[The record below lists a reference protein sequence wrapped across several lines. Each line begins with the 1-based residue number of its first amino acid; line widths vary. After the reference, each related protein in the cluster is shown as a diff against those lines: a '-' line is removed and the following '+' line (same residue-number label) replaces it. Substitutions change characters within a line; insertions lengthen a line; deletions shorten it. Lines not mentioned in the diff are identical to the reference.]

1 MFKKPLKN
9 HSYNILL
16 RMDKF
21 GFIYIFHNN
30 CNESFIGSTENL
42 NQTMLKCNTRHK
54 MISFELL
61 ETIRFTD
68 KKHLEECKQKHIE
81 IHKPTLNTPS
91 KPAKKAHV
99 KCNRHCHCGVNI
111 DFNCKQVVTNHT
123 ETTQHKA
130 FEYIL
135 KRIYIMRSNENWTI
149 KDCFRFNKKFKIKM
163 NAFYRKYY
171 DTYLT
176 K

>member
-1 MFKKPLKN
+1 MFKKELRN
-9 HSYNILL
+9 HYCNILL

-30 CNESFIGSTENL
+30 CNESFIGTTENI

-54 MISFELL
+54 IVSFELL

-68 KKHLEECKQKHIE
+68 KKYLEECKQKHIE
-81 IHKPTLNTPS
+81 IHNPVL
-91 KPAKKAHV
+91 
-99 KCNRHCHCGVNI
+99 
-111 DFNCKQVVTNHT
+111 VTNHT
-123 ETTQHKA
+123 ETTQHRA

-149 KDCFRFNKKFKIKM
+149 KDCFRFNKKFKSKM